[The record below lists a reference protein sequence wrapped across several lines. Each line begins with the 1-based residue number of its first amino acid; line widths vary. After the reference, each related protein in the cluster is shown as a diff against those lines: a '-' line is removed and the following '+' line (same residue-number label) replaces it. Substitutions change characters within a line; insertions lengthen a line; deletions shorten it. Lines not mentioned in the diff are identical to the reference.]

1 MDYQKAAVG
10 GTFDQFHLGHQ
21 ALLTTAFATAKQVV
35 IGITES
41 QLLAQKQL
49 VDQIQSFEARQQA
62 VMSWLNQQQLT
73 SRATTVALLDPYGPT
88 LTDKD
93 IDILVVSTRTQEGA
107 ETLNQQRQSSK
118 LPSLPIR
125 VTNMVQDETGSYL
138 SSTRIRQGY
147 VSKSGKLFDN
157 LFKTDIVFNPS
168 VLEQLKQPQ
177 GTLVTLDEIKTAVA
191 TNVPSIILVG
201 DTITQTFKDHNL
213 SFNSAIIDQKTRRN
227 PALTQIEP
235 SEVIK
240 GTNPPGQ
247 INAKVANQLIHRLR
261 QPNQQT
267 IYQINGEEDL
277 LAFVPSLIQP
287 LGTLVFYGQPGGG
300 IVMMSVSQA
309 EKIRLSH
316 FIDPSFE

>member
-1 MDYQKAAVG
+1 MYA
-10 GTFDQFHLGHQ
+10 
-21 ALLTTAFATAKQVV
+21 
-35 IGITES
+35 
-41 QLLAQKQL
+41 
-49 VDQIQSFEARQQA
+49 
-62 VMSWLNQQQLT
+62 
-73 SRATTVALLDPYGPT
+73 
-88 LTDKD
+88 
-93 IDILVVSTRTQEGA
+93 
-107 ETLNQQRQSSK
+107 
-118 LPSLPIR
+118 IR
-125 VTNMVQDETGSYL
+125 SY
-138 SSTRIRQGY
+138 Y
-147 VSKSGKLFDN
+147 V
-157 LFKTDIVFNPS
+157 KTDIVFNPS

-267 IYQINGEEDL
+267 IY
-277 LAFVPSLIQP
+277 
-287 LGTLVFYGQPGGG
+287 LV
-300 IVMMSVSQA
+300 
-309 EKIRLSH
+309 
-316 FIDPSFE
+316 